1 MPHKRRKALRFSA
14 QYTPVLSVS
23 NISPGLKIIFAGTP
37 HFAVAALEKLLAR
50 QFEVAVVLTQPD
62 RPAGRGMQL
71 TPSPVKQ
78 LALQHGLP
86 VLQPRSLKDAGMQ
99 HELAAF
105 AADVMVVAAYGLILP
120 QVVLQLPRYG
130 CLNIH
135 ASLLPRW
142 RGAAP
147 IQRAILAGD
156 SETGITVMQ
165 MDAGLDTG
173 DMLLK
178 KFCPITALDNAQTL
192 HDKLAVLGA
201 EAIVEAL
208 NLLAQSR
215 LTHMPQD
222 TALATYATKLSKEE
236 AQIDWTDN
244 AAQIACAVRAY
255 NPFPV
260 ATATLNATPVKIW
273 QASARPNPGGKPGT
287 VLSSGK
293 DGIIVACGQGT
304 LCLEV
309 LQRPNARA
317 MPAAQFV
324 QGFAVHPGDRFSLLA

>member
-1 MPHKRRKALRFSA
+1 M
-14 QYTPVLSVS
+14 
-23 NISPGLKIIFAGTP
+23 KIIFAGTP
-37 HFAVAALEKLLAR
+37 HFAAAALKTLLAR
-50 QFEVAVVLTQPD
+50 QFDVVAVLTQPD

-71 TPSPVKQ
+71 APSPVKQ

-86 VLQPRSLKDAGMQ
+86 VLQPSSLKDADIQ
-99 HELAAF
+99 NKLAAY

-120 QVVLQLPRYG
+120 QAVLQLPRHG

-156 SETGITVMQ
+156 AETGITVMQ

-178 KFCPITALDNAQTL
+178 KSCPITARDNANTL
-192 HDKLAVLGA
+192 HDKLAALGA
-201 EAIVEAL
+201 EAIIEAL
-208 NLLAQSR
+208 GLLAQNK
-215 LTHMPQD
+215 LLPTPQD
-222 TALATYATKLSKEE
+222 ATLATYAAKLSKAE
-236 AQIDWTDN
+236 AQIDWTAN
-244 AAQIACAVRAY
+244 AAHIANAVRAY

-260 ATATLNATPVKIW
+260 ATSTLNATPVKIW
-273 QASARPNPGGKPGT
+273 QASVRADLGGVAGT
-287 VLSSGK
+287 VLEIEK
-293 DGIIVACGQGT
+293 DGIIVACGQDA

-309 LQRPNARA
+309 LQRPGAKA
-317 MPAAQFV
+317 LPAAQFL
-324 QGFAVHPGDRFSLLA
+324 QGFAVHPGDYFTLPA

>member
-1 MPHKRRKALRFSA
+1 
-14 QYTPVLSVS
+14 
-23 NISPGLKIIFAGTP
+23 LKIIFAGTP
-37 HFAVAALEKLLAR
+37 DFAAAALEALLA
-50 QFEVAVVLTQPD
+50 QNLEVAAVLTQPD

-86 VLQPRSLKDAGMQ
+86 VLQPHTLKDADIQ
-99 HELAAF
+99 RELAAF

-120 QVVLQLPRYG
+120 QAVLHLPRHG

-156 SETGITVMQ
+156 RETGITIMR

-178 KFCPITALDNAQTL
+178 KSSPIESRDNAQTL
-192 HDKLAVLGA
+192 HDKLAALGA
-201 EAIVEAL
+201 QAIVEAL
-208 NLLAQSR
+208 HLLEQGR
-215 LTHMPQD
+215 LVREPQD
-222 TALATYATKLSKEE
+222 NAQATYAAKLNKAE
-236 AQIDWTDN
+236 ARIDWHNTAEQIDR
-244 AAQIACAVRAY
+244 AVRAY

-260 ATATLNATPVKIW
+260 ATTILNATPLKIW
-273 QASARPNPGGKPGT
+273 QASVHDGSSGEPGT
-287 VLSSGK
+287 VLAVEK
-293 DGIIVACGQGT
+293 EGIVVACGQGA
-304 LCLEV
+304 LRLEV
-309 LQRPNARA
+309 LQRSNARA
-317 MPAAQFV
+317 LSAAQFV
-324 QGFAVHPGDRFSLLA
+324 QGFAVHPGDRCMLPG